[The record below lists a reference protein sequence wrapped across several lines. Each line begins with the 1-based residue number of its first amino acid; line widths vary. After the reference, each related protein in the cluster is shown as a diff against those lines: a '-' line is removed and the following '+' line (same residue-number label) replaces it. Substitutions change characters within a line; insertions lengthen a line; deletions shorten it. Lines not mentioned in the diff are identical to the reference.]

1 MNKINISDSD
11 KRLLLI
17 FFAVL
22 IFAGAYFFIFNPN
35 MKKAAEI
42 AAENDSDK
50 AAVEQLQMMEA
61 QLPAIKEQIID
72 LKEKQEAIIE
82 RYPSDLTT
90 EKIIWVL
97 QDIQTHNDFQVTEAS
112 FLMNNQ
118 LGAVETESVDAAT
131 DESADAASTD
141 TSTETVEAPE
151 DSTGQ
156 ADAAAETSED
166 STGQADTPAGYYA
179 TVSIS
184 YEASYKGLKDMIAY
198 VNAYPDRITITQSDS
213 QFDKETGKLVGSM
226 ILNMYYI
233 TNSGK
238 DYVKP
243 DFGSSTKGVENI
255 FGSTTA
261 AVTDSKETD
270 DTVDTDTDNDNTDS
284 AAVDSGND
292 DADSE
297 DTDSVTEK
305 TAGSISNNSDN
316 KKKSN

>member
-141 TSTETVEAPE
+141 TSTETVEASE

-156 ADAAAETSED
+156 ADAAAEASED

-198 VNAYPDRITITQSDS
+198 VNAYPDRMTITQSDS

-261 AVTDSKETD
+261 AVTDSEETD
-270 DTVDTDTDNDNTDS
+270 DTVDTDNDNTDS
-284 AAVDSGND
+284 AAADSGND
-292 DADSE
+292 NADSE

-305 TAGSISNNSDN
+305 TAGNISNNSDN

>member
-141 TSTETVEAPE
+141 TSVETVEASE

-156 ADAAAETSED
+156 ADAAVEAS
-166 STGQADTPAGYYA
+166 DTPAGYYA

-255 FGSTTA
+255 FGSTTS
-261 AVTDSKETD
+261 AVTDSEETD
-270 DTVDTDTDNDNTDS
+270 DTVDTDNDNTDS
-284 AAVDSGND
+284 AAADSGND
-292 DADSE
+292 NADSE
-297 DTDSVTEK
+297 DTDSVTDK

>member
-22 IFAGAYFFIFNPN
+22 IFAGAYFFIFSPN

-42 AAENDSDK
+42 AADNDSDK

-141 TSTETVEAPE
+141 TSTETVEA
-151 DSTGQ
+151 
-156 ADAAAETSED
+156 SED
-166 STGQADTPAGYYA
+166 STGQAEAAVEASDTPAGYYA

-261 AVTDSKETD
+261 AVTDSEETD
-270 DTVDTDTDNDNTDS
+270 DTVDTDNDNTDG
-284 AAVDSGND
+284 AAADSGND

>member
-141 TSTETVEAPE
+141 TSAETVEASE

-156 ADAAAETSED
+156 ADAAVEAS
-166 STGQADTPAGYYA
+166 DTPAGYYA

-213 QFDKETGKLVGSM
+213 QFDKGTGKLVGSM

-261 AVTDSKETD
+261 AVTDSEETD
-270 DTVDTDTDNDNTDS
+270 DTVDTDNDNTDS
-284 AAVDSGND
+284 AAADSGND
-292 DADSE
+292 NADSE
-297 DTDSVTEK
+297 DTDSVTDK

>member
-141 TSTETVEAPE
+141 TSVETVEASE
-151 DSTGQ
+151 DSTEQ
-156 ADAAAETSED
+156 ADAAVEA
-166 STGQADTPAGYYA
+166 ADTPAGYYA

-261 AVTDSKETD
+261 AVTDSEETD
-270 DTVDTDTDNDNTDS
+270 DTVDTDNDNTDS
-284 AAVDSGND
+284 AAADSGND
-292 DADSE
+292 NADSE
-297 DTDSVTEK
+297 DTDSVTDK

>member
-141 TSTETVEAPE
+141 TSTETVEA
-151 DSTGQ
+151 
-156 ADAAAETSED
+156 SED

-255 FGSTTA
+255 FGSTTS
-261 AVTDSKETD
+261 AVTDSEETD

>member
-118 LGAVETESVDAAT
+118 LGAVETESVDVAT

-141 TSTETVEAPE
+141 TSTETVEASE

-156 ADAAAETSED
+156 ADAAAEA
-166 STGQADTPAGYYA
+166 ADTPAGYYA

-255 FGSTTA
+255 FGSTTS
-261 AVTDSKETD
+261 AVTDSEETD
-270 DTVDTDTDNDNTDS
+270 DTVDTDNDNTDS

>member
-22 IFAGAYFFIFNPN
+22 IFAGAYFFIFSPN

-141 TSTETVEAPE
+141 TSTETVEASE

-156 ADAAAETSED
+156 ADAAAEA
-166 STGQADTPAGYYA
+166 ADTPAGYYA

-261 AVTDSKETD
+261 AVTDSEETD
-270 DTVDTDTDNDNTDS
+270 DTVDTDNDNTDS
-284 AAVDSGND
+284 AAADSGND

>member
-35 MKKAAEI
+35 MKKAAAI

-50 AAVEQLQMMEA
+50 ATVEQLQMMEA
-61 QLPAIKEQIID
+61 QLPAIKEQIED
-72 LKEKQEAIIE
+72 LKEKKEAIIAK
-82 RYPSDLTT
+82 YPSDLTT

-97 QDIQTHNDFQVTEAS
+97 QDIQEHNDFQVTEAS

-118 LGAVETESVDAAT
+118 LSAAAVQQD
-131 DESADAASTD
+131 D
-141 TSTETVEAPE
+141 TSTEESTDTTAE
-151 DSTGQ
+151 DT
-156 ADAAAETSED
+156 DTAASETTTEQ
-166 STGQADTPAGYYA
+166 TDTTEETAAVPAGYYA

-184 YEASYKGLKDMIAY
+184 YAASYTGLKDMIAY
-198 VNAYPDRITITQSDS
+198 VNAYSDRITIVQSDS
-213 QFDKETGKLVGSM
+213 QFDKETGMLVGSM
-226 ILNMYYI
+226 TLNMYYI

-238 DYVKP
+238 DYVEP
-243 DFGSSTKGVENI
+243 DFGSSSKGVENI
-255 FGSTTA
+255 FGSTVTN
-261 AVTDSKETD
+261 VTDSEA
-270 DTVDTDTDNDNTDS
+270 VDSDNDNTDS
-284 AAVDSGND
+284 VDSDSDNDKD

-297 DTDSVTEK
+297 DTDSVTEN
-305 TAGSISNNSDN
+305 TAGSISSNSDSN